1 MTVHYE
7 AICFLDTANAKY
19 FTVYLCVV
27 VDQKANISACS
38 VCQFWHILCKYF
50 GSINTILSKT
60 SLISI
65 EEIFNLLVYF
75 VVEKG

>member
-27 VDQKANISACS
+27 VDQKANTISACS
-38 VCQFWHILCKYF
+38 VSLSAYF
-50 GSINTILSKT
+50 M
-60 SLISI
+60 
-65 EEIFNLLVYF
+65 
-75 VVEKG
+75 

>member
-27 VDQKANISACS
+27 VDQKASTISACS
-38 VCQFWHILCKYF
+38 VSLLAYF
-50 GSINTILSKT
+50 M
-60 SLISI
+60 
-65 EEIFNLLVYF
+65 
-75 VVEKG
+75 